1 VARLLLWVLPV
12 LVAGLFARVYYTPD
26 EPREASLAAA
36 MADHPAALPALGGV
50 TFAEK
55 PPLLY
60 WLSGAVIAV
69 AGHTPSAA
77 RWPNLLYGLVT
88 ALSLALIA
96 RRAAGASAGYL
107 TGIVTVTAL
116 QLYDVMIWLA
126 TDAPLLAGVALSLA
140 GLYAAVTT
148 EVPAARRRG
157 YAVLALGLVLAFYAK
172 GLAGWMVPGFAALTV
187 WVWER
192 RWRDLRRLEPW
203 LVVPIVAVC
212 LAPWIA
218 AVHARPDGEAS
229 LHVLFWTNLVG
240 RAVALDGPGVGYAA
254 GHPNSPGKYLLE
266 LPLYLLPWTALGVA
280 ALGQSVKGLRLPGAT
295 GTAWRLAFGAIVPA
309 TALLSLAATA
319 RGVYYAPPLLGF
331 ALMIGL
337 AFGDARSAGEPAR
350 GLALRLTQWLVALF
364 ALCVAIPALLLMAA
378 PATRDAT
385 HLILAVVTV
394 VGAGYAVQRALRTRG
409 SRENV
414 LRDLTR
420 AVCVTLVFV
429 ATPLWWGLNPLV
441 DLQSTA
447 QELRA
452 AAGDHPLRL
461 YQPDETTIA
470 LSELYLNHAPALTD
484 GERPSDPTLRYVWLV
499 PDHYRWK
506 PAQWWTRLG
515 YQKTAIA
522 VVSPPVV
529 APVDVPG
536 ARIDALIERA
546 GGRRYALLAID
557 PPPTRGVP

>member
-1 VARLLLWVLPV
+1 LVLLLPV
-12 LVAGLFARVYYTPD
+12 LAAGLFARVYYTPD

-36 MADHPAALPALGGV
+36 IADHPAALPTLGGV

-60 WLSGAVIAV
+60 WLSGAAMTA
-69 AGHTPSAA
+69 AGSTPPVA

-96 RRAAGASAGYL
+96 RRAAGVSAGYL
-107 TGIVTVTAL
+107 TGVVTVTSL

-126 TDAPLLAGVALSLA
+126 TDAPLLAGVALALA

-157 YAVLALGLVLAFYAK
+157 YAVFALGLVLAFYAK

-187 WVWER
+187 WVGER

-203 LVVPIVAVC
+203 LVLPVVAAFI
-212 LAPWIA
+212 APWIV
-218 AVHARPDGEAS
+218 AVHARPDGEAA
-229 LHVLFWTNLVG
+229 LRVLFWTNLVG
-240 RAVALDGPGVGYAA
+240 RAVALEGPGVGYAT
-254 GHPNSPGKYLLE
+254 GHPNSLGKYLLE
-266 LPLYLLPWTALGVA
+266 LPLYLLPWTALGVVA
-280 ALGQSVKGLRLPGAT
+280 FVRSVKYLRLPGAT

-309 TALLSLAATA
+309 TVLLSLAATA
-319 RGVYYAPPLLGF
+319 RGVYYAPPMLGF

-337 AFGDARSAGEPAR
+337 EFGDARTAGEPAR
-350 GLALRLTQWLVALF
+350 GLALRLTRWLVASF
-364 ALCVAIPALLLMAA
+364 ALVIAIPALLLMGA

-385 HLILAVVTV
+385 HLVLAAVTL
-394 VGAGYAVQRALRTRG
+394 VGASYAVHCALRTRG
-409 SRENV
+409 SREHV

-420 AVCVTLVFV
+420 SVCVTMVVV

-461 YQPDETTIA
+461 YQPDETTVA
-470 LSELYLNHAPALTD
+470 MSDLYLNHAPALSD
-484 GERPSDPTLRYVWLV
+484 GERPSDPALRYVWLV

-506 PAQWWTRLG
+506 PAQWWARLG

-529 APVDVPG
+529 APEGVPG
-536 ARIDALIERA
+536 VRIDALIERA

-557 PPPTRGVP
+557 PPPKRDVP